1 MMMDSPRSTPTFS
14 TTFRRAIHLHVRRKN
29 AHLNR
34 LLLILALSFLY
45 DPAVASDAQEKK
57 VVNSLGMEFVLIPAG
72 TFIMGSPIDEVN
84 RGASEVQHQ
93 VTITRP
99 FYMQT
104 TEVTVDEWRAVMGR
118 RFFARKKGAGDMPV
132 VKVSWHDCK
141 KFIRKLN
148 VMTGDL
154 YALPT
159 EAQWEYAA
167 RAGTETAYFWGGQI
181 DCTRAMFANNAKK
194 YNACVSANRSST
206 LDPDGPAPVK
216 RYAPNAW
223 GLFDMHGNV
232 WEWCE
237 DHYDRYAVV
246 SVVDPSETES
256 GKDRIRRGGSWYGP
270 GYSCRSA
277 NRAFGHAMSRLQ
289 NTGFRLVRL
298 LPDRQNETSQP
309 Q

>member
-14 TTFRRAIHLHVRRKN
+14 TTFWRAIHLHVRRKN
-29 AHLNR
+29 AYLNR

-72 TFIMGSPIDEVN
+72 TFIMGSPIDEVH

-148 VMTGDL
+148 LMTGDL

-232 WEWCE
+232 YEFCQ
-237 DHYDRYAVV
+237 DFYDYPDAYY
-246 SVVDPSETES
+246 SQSPELDPEGPPDGEY
-256 GKDRIRRGGSWYGP
+256 RIMRGGSWGATEKYCTSGSRN
-270 GYSCRSA
+270 Y
-277 NRAFGHAMSRLQ
+277 MSPSKGSSSI
-289 NTGFRLVRL
+289 GFRLLR
-298 LPDRQNETSQP
+298 EE
-309 Q
+309 

>member
-1 MMMDSPRSTPTFS
+1 MIETRRPTLSVS
-14 TTFRRAIHLHVRRKN
+14 TTMRHTFHDRVCRKKII
-29 AHLNR
+29 LNR
-34 LLLILALSFLY
+34 ILLILAISFVY
-45 DPAVASDAQEKK
+45 DPATAGHAQEKK
-57 VVNSLGMEFVLIPAG
+57 VVNSLGMEFILIPAG
-72 TFIMGSPIDEVN
+72 AFIMGSPIDEVN
-84 RGASEVQHQ
+84 RGVSEVQHP

-104 TEVTVDEWRAVMGR
+104 TEVTVDEWRSVMGR

-141 KFIRKLN
+141 KFIRKLKL
-148 VMTGDL
+148 MTGDL

-167 RAGTETAYFWGGQI
+167 RAGSKTAYFWGDQI
-181 DCTRAMFANNAKK
+181 DCTRAMFANNAMK
-194 YNACVSANRSST
+194 YNACVSANLSSS

-237 DHYDRYAVV
+237 DLYARYDAA
-246 SVVDPSETES
+246 SVVDPRETES
-256 GKDRIRRGGSWYGP
+256 GEDRVRRGGSWFGP

-289 NTGFRLVRL
+289 STGFRLVMV

>member
-1 MMMDSPRSTPTFS
+1 MSGQHTTLSISTGT
-14 TTFRRAIHLHVRRKN
+14 RRRFHVQARPKQTI
-29 AHLNR
+29 LMQ
-34 LLLILALSFLY
+34 LFLIFALSLGNSLVTVGY
-45 DPAVASDAQEKK
+45 AQEKK

-72 TFIMGSPIDEVN
+72 MFIMGSPIDEVH
-84 RGASEVQHQ
+84 RGASEVQHP
-93 VTITRP
+93 VTISRP

-104 TEVTVDEWRAVMGR
+104 NEVTVDEWRAVMGR

-148 VMTGDL
+148 LMTGDR

-167 RAGTETAYFWGGQI
+167 RAGSTTAYFWGGKI
-181 DCTRAMFANNAKK
+181 DCTRAMFANNSMK
-194 YNACVSANRSST
+194 YNACVSVNRSSS
-206 LDPDGPAPVK
+206 LDSDGPAPVK
-216 RYAPNAW
+216 HYAPNAW

-237 DHYDRYAVV
+237 DLFARYDVV
-246 SVVDPSETES
+246 SVVDPWETES
-256 GKDRIRRGGSWYGP
+256 GRDRVRRGGSWFGP

-277 NRAFGHAMSRLQ
+277 NRAFGHPMSRLQ
-289 NTGFRLVRL
+289 NTGFRLVMV
-298 LPDRQNETSQP
+298 LPDRQDDTSQP
-309 Q
+309 R

>member
-1 MMMDSPRSTPTFS
+1 MMDAQRHTLRFS
-14 TTFRRAIHLHVRRKN
+14 TAIRRWLHVKERIKKTI
-29 AHLNR
+29 LNR
-34 LLLILALSFLY
+34 LLLILALSFVY
-45 DPAVASDAQEKK
+45 GPATAGYAQEKK
-57 VVNSLGMEFVLIPAG
+57 MVNSLGMEFVLIPAG
-72 TFIMGSPIDEVN
+72 MFMMGSPIDEVQ
-84 RGASEVQHQ
+84 RGASEVPHP

-118 RFFARKKGAGDMPV
+118 RFFARKKGSADMPV
-132 VKVSWHDCK
+132 VKVSWHDSK

-148 VMTGDL
+148 SMTGDL

-167 RAGTETAYFWGGQI
+167 RAGSTTAYFWGGQI
-181 DCTRAMFANNAKK
+181 DCTRAMFANNSMK
-194 YNACVSANRSST
+194 YNACVSTNRSLN

-216 RYAPNAW
+216 RYSPNAW
-223 GLFDMHGNV
+223 GLYDMHGNV

-237 DHYDRYAVV
+237 DLYARYNVV
-246 SVVDPSETES
+246 SVVDPCETES
-256 GKDRIRRGGSWYGP
+256 GTDRVRRGGSWYGP

-277 NRAFGHAMSRLQ
+277 NRAYGHPMSRLQ
-289 NTGFRLVRL
+289 NTGFRLVMA
-298 LPDRQNETSQP
+298 LPDRPKDNAQP

>member
-1 MMMDSPRSTPTFS
+1 MLDALRHNLRFS
-14 TTFRRAIHLHVRRKN
+14 IAIRRWFHVQARR
-29 AHLNR
+29 HETLFDPI
-34 LLLILALSFLY
+34 LLILVISFVFY
-45 DPAVASDAQEKK
+45 PAVMGYAQEKK

-72 TFIMGSPIDEVN
+72 MFIMGSPIDEVY
-84 RGASEVQHQ
+84 RGASEIPHP

-148 VMTGDL
+148 LMTGDH

-167 RAGTETAYFWGGQI
+167 RAGSTTAYFWGGQI
-181 DCTRAMFANNAKK
+181 DCTRAMFANNTMK
-194 YNACVSANRSST
+194 YNACVSASRSSR

-237 DHYDRYAVV
+237 DLYARYDVV
-246 SVVDPSETES
+246 SVVDPCETES
-256 GKDRIRRGGSWYGP
+256 GRDRVRRGGSWFGP

-277 NRAFGHAMSRLQ
+277 NRAFGHPMSRLQ
-289 NTGFRLVRL
+289 NTGFRLVMV
-298 LPDRQNETSQP
+298 LPDRQNETFQP